1 MGRKGKKEGER
12 GSLWQVGG
20 TRLLEIELPILTLVW
35 AALGAVVGFL
45 RGKITERLSLGA
57 ET

>member
-20 TRLLEIELPILTLVW
+20 TRLPEIELPILTLVW
-35 AALGAVVGFL
+35 AALGAVDGFL
-45 RGKITERLSLGA
+45 RGKIRGKA
-57 ET
+57 